1 LAIGYEEAVSK
12 DITFRLQRGESL
24 ALVGPNGIGKST
36 LLKVLVGRL
45 RPLFGDFRF
54 GTGVSIGYYDQEQAE
69 LNDRNRVIDEIWNEW
84 PLMREQEV
92 RSVLGQFLFSGDD
105 VFKIVHE
112 LSGGERGRLALAKL
126 KLRKTN
132 VLILDEPTNHLDLDS
147 KMVLENALVDYE
159 GMLLFVSQDRYFI
172 DRIATRVIEMSEA
185 GVTEYLGDYSYYTEK
200 KAEQEEI
207 ARLEA
212 EEAKA
217 AKVTASKT
225 IDKEAQK
232 EEKKRRQQI
241 EQLEQ
246 DIERLEQRSAEIEQL
261 LCEPEVF
268 NDIPKA
274 TALSAERDQIDV
286 DLLELMERWESQH

>member
-1 LAIGYEEAVSK
+1 M
-12 DITFRLQRGESL
+12 QRGESL

-159 GMLLFVSQDRYFI
+159 GTLLFVSHDRYFI

-286 DLLELMERWESQH
+286 DLLELMERWENQH

>member
-1 LAIGYEEAVSK
+1 
-12 DITFRLQRGESL
+12 
-24 ALVGPNGIGKST
+24 
-36 LLKVLVGRL
+36 
-45 RPLFGDFRF
+45 
-54 GTGVSIGYYDQEQAE
+54 
-69 LNDRNRVIDEIWNEW
+69 
-84 PLMREQEV
+84 MREQEV

-132 VLILDEPTNHLDLDS
+132 VLVLDEPTNHLDLDS

-159 GMLLFVSQDRYFI
+159 GTLLFVSHDRYFI

-232 EEKKRRQQI
+232 EERKRRQQI

-286 DLLELMERWESQH
+286 DLLELMERWENQH

>member
-1 LAIGYEEAVSK
+1 
-12 DITFRLQRGESL
+12 LQHGESL

-159 GMLLFVSQDRYFI
+159 GTLLFVSHDRYFI

-286 DLLELMERWESQH
+286 DLLELMERWENQH